1 MYSVAI
7 IDDDESQRD
16 LLAQMVEASP
26 LANKFKVIAPTVA
39 SAASDSEG
47 FGEHLGGILAPD
59 GEQCANI
66 ALVDIEL
73 GEDVPSGI
81 ELVRNAQ
88 TVSGMQVI
96 YVTGYVEYASDVY
109 QTDHVGFLV
118 KPVERAKLNEALAR
132 AVRKLDER
140 ASSPFLVRSGSSLVR
155 LIPER
160 ITYIES
166 NRRKVTIH
174 ETARSTEIYGKLS
187 EFAER
192 MPMGFSRCHKSFL
205 VNLSYIEAIRS
216 NDLVLT
222 DGTTLPV
229 SQRCR
234 KELVRAF
241 TLHVG
246 REL

>member
-1 MYSVAI
+1 M
-7 IDDDESQRD
+7 
-16 LLAQMVEASP
+16 
-26 LANKFKVIAPTVA
+26 
-39 SAASDSEG
+39 
-47 FGEHLGGILAPD
+47 
-59 GEQCANI
+59 
-66 ALVDIEL
+66 
-73 GEDVPSGI
+73 
-81 ELVRNAQ
+81 RNAK
-88 TVSGMQVI
+88 SMNGMQVI

-118 KPVERAKLNEALAR
+118 KPVDQARLNEALAR
-132 AVRKLDER
+132 AMARLDER
-140 ASSPFLVRSGSSLVR
+140 AASPFLVRSGSSLMR
-155 LIPER
+155 LIPSR

-174 ETARSTEIYGKLS
+174 ETARATEIYGKLS
-187 EFAER
+187 DFAER
-192 MPMGFSRCHKSFL
+192 LPVGFSKCHKSFL
-205 VNLSYIEAIRS
+205 VNLSHIEEIRAS
-216 NDLVLT
+216 DLVLT